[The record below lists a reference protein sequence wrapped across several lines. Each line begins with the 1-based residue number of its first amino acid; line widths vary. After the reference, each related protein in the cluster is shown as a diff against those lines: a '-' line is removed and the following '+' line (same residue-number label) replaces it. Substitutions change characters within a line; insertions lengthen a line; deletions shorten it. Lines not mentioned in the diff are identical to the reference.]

1 MALPLESIITR
12 RCIFTGRTMGDIH
25 RGVVVPF
32 MLRRGYLVRT
42 HDASTQQFPRKIIRD
57 MRQIFTSTLGWDLH
71 DVDLAAMGCEA
82 SKDRDPNVKHG
93 NDTTDRF
100 RVRVEHWTEEQYE
113 GSSLPGKRYGA
124 LGQ

>member
-57 MRQIFTSTLGWDLH
+57 IEKG
-71 DVDLAAMGCEA
+71 
-82 SKDRDPNVKHG
+82 
-93 NDTTDRF
+93 
-100 RVRVEHWTEEQYE
+100 
-113 GSSLPGKRYGA
+113 GKFSPQRWVGTCMM
-124 LGQ
+124 